1 MLLPFFSK
9 EPKDDH
15 FVGTF
20 FFDRPRLGQLYVHD
34 ARLNAEA
41 SHEPVDAACSRGGSQ
56 ANWLSCDS
64 WRSFFYFYFWKQFFE
79 GELFGG
85 SFFFFWML
93 LKDGSNGKI
102 RSFLSIKGDI
112 HLQPGMTCICLT
124 EEVLAAWLGVKNAA
138 TTRCFWCRNGMIL
151 SEASLPVAMALNRSV
166 IPERGLYIALAII
179 FLQIFLEP
187 AWWKSSIMRET
198 LDHQRM
204 WREVNSLPSKVLSIW
219 DLNDLFANVILPNFF
234 EPNLSHSKELLRPTG
249 NTRKAN
255 RIVWGCTEPL
265 CWLTGDG
272 AEPWKTLLGFFF
284 GSNPS
289 LEHQAEGS
297 AVCSG
302 FRSDQKSAPSLE
314 DLCFLYFFLEDL
326 IFGMQSGK
334 SNQFLQLYTKWCEES
349 MMCKREIRWRGC

>member
-1 MLLPFFSK
+1 MVQMEKNRFF
-9 EPKDDH
+9 
-15 FVGTF
+15 
-20 FFDRPRLGQLYVHD
+20 LGQWREIYTSSTGGFFG
-34 ARLNAEA
+34 AR
-41 SHEPVDAACSRGGSQ
+41 
-56 ANWLSCDS
+56 
-64 WRSFFYFYFWKQFFE
+64 
-79 GELFGG
+79 FGLA
-85 SFFFFWML
+85 F
-93 LKDGSNGKI
+93 
-102 RSFLSIKGDI
+102 
-112 HLQPGMTCICLT
+112 CLT

-302 FRSDQKSAPSLE
+302 FRSDQKSAPTLE
-314 DLCFLYFFLEDL
+314 DLRFLYFF
-326 IFGMQSGK
+326 FGRFDFWDAEWKIKPIPSVVHQVM
-334 SNQFLQLYTKWCEES
+334 
-349 MMCKREIRWRGC
+349 WRVNDVQARD